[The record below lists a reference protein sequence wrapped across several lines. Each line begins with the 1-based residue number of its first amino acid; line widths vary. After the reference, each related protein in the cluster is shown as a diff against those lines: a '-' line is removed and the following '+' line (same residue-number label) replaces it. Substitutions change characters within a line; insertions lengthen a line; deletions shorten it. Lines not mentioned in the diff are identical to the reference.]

1 MSASSPRHAES
12 RRRAED
18 SGPSRPR
25 RDRRPTAFRLAV
37 LPALLGLLAACGGDD
52 GGSNMTEPEPP
63 PTPAVTT
70 VEPMDGAPGTE
81 VRVDGSSFDAS
92 TQVFFGELAAARV
105 ELDGSSLFAVAP
117 SGLSLGTTYDM
128 RVVNT
133 NDGLDASD
141 TASAAFT
148 AVLPAELRVNGVTRP
163 VGLEGMTVIVEGR
176 AFGDSLDVSEGAVYF
191 EAGDGSALQAPIA
204 DTAADW
210 TDEFIVSAVPTG
222 TADTSKVWV
231 ETALGASD
239 SVEFRILESG
249 QFSPSNIEWT
259 ATTSLPTALQGL
271 GAEFVP
277 IEEGSSPAN
286 YVFVYGGAD
295 DTNTAQSVVYRNVV
309 EQTGALSGAW
319 DELAAMPVARAYH
332 ATAAATA
339 FTAALD
345 TATTSAVLY
354 ALGGIDETGATV
366 STVHL
371 ARVAPDG
378 SVGAWEQSTDL
389 PTPLHSADAA
399 LFRGYIYVAGGAD
412 ASDAAQAE
420 TYRAPVAEDGSLGSW
435 EEMDPLPEPVAY
447 GAFVNFGPF
456 LYQIGGETGTSAP
469 VTASQTSTETEQV
482 YFARLDLRTG
492 GLSSAG
498 WTATEPMNKIRSKHS
513 TVFAGGALFTTS
525 GIFAGTPGSTENIF
539 ANLKSDG
546 TLDPWAGATGA
557 ETIATELSKSLYNQA
572 MVTFIDD
579 DGDGH
584 LLVLGGADIANEGIP
599 SADVIFY

>member
-1 MSASSPRHAES
+1 MSASQRHLL
-12 RRRAED
+12 
-18 SGPSRPR
+18 
-25 RDRRPTAFRLAV
+25 RLAV
-37 LPALLGLLAACGGDD
+37 LPAVTGLLVACGGDD
-52 GGSNMTEPEPP
+52 GGSVTEPEPEPP
-63 PTPAVTT
+63 PTPAISAVAPA
-70 VEPMDGAPGTE
+70 EGAPGTE
-81 VRVDGSSFDAS
+81 VRIDGSGFEAGSA
-92 TQVFFGELAAARV
+92 VFFGDLESPRV
-105 ELDGSSLFAVAP
+105 ELDGGSLFVLAP
-117 SGLSLGTTYDM
+117 SGLSVDVSSDV

-133 NDGLDASD
+133 NDGLQEAD

-148 AVLPAELRVNGVTRP
+148 AIRPGDLRINGVTKP
-163 VGLEGMTVIVEGR
+163 VGLEGMTVIVEGE
-176 AFGDSLDVSEGAVYF
+176 AFGDSLDLSQGAVYF
-191 EAGDGSALQAPIA
+191 EAGDGSALQATIA
-204 DTAADW
+204 DALDDW
-210 TDEFIVSAVPTG
+210 TDEFIVTSVPTG

-231 ETALGASD
+231 ETVLGASD

-277 IEEGSSPAN
+277 VEEGSSPAN
-286 YVFVYGGAD
+286 YVFVFGGAD
-295 DTNTAQSVVYRNVV
+295 GTNTARSVVYRNVV

-319 DELAAMPVARAYH
+319 DELSSMPVARAHH
-332 ATAAATA
+332 ATTAATA

-354 ALGGIDETGATV
+354 ALGGIDASGSTV
-366 STVHL
+366 SSVYL

-378 SVGAWEQSTDL
+378 SVGAWEEDRPL

-399 LFRGYIYVAGGAD
+399 VFRGYLYLAGGAD
-412 ASDAAQAE
+412 GTNVAQAR

-435 EEMDPLPEPVAY
+435 EEMDPLPEAVAY

-456 LYQIGGETGTSAP
+456 LYSIGGETGTSAP
-469 VTASQTSTETEQV
+469 ATSSQTGTETEQV
-482 YFARLDLRTG
+482 YFARLNLRTG

-498 WTATEPMNKIRSKHS
+498 WTATEPMAKTRSKHS

-525 GIFAGTPGSTENIF
+525 GIFAGTPGSSENTF
-539 ANLKSDG
+539 AVLQSDG
-546 TLDPWAGATGA
+546 TLDPWQGATGA
-557 ETIATELSKSLYNQA
+557 ETIASELGKSLYNQA

-584 LLVLGGADIANEGIP
+584 LLVLGGADIGDEGTP

>member
-1 MSASSPRHAES
+1 MYASNRY
-12 RRRAED
+12 
-18 SGPSRPR
+18 PSTAGRGAADVAAPPKPR
-25 RDRRPTAFRLAV
+25 RLHVGVVRLAI
-37 LPALLGLLAACGGDD
+37 LPALLALLVACGD
-52 GGSNMTEPEPP
+52 GSTTETEPP
-63 PTPAVTT
+63 PTPAVSG
-70 VEPMDGAPGTE
+70 VAPMEGAPGTE
-81 VRVDGSSFDAS
+81 VRVDGSGFDAG
-92 TQVFFGELAAARV
+92 TAVFFGDLASPRV
-105 ELDGSSLFAVAP
+105 ELDGSSLFALAP
-117 SGLSLGTTYDM
+117 SGLMVDMTYDI

-133 NDGLDASD
+133 SDGLEESD
-141 TASAAFT
+141 TATGAFT
-148 AVLPAELRVNGVTRP
+148 AIAPGDLRVNGVTKP
-163 VGLEGMTVIVEGR
+163 VGLIGMTVIVEGE
-176 AFGDSLDVSEGAVYF
+176 AFGDSLDLSEGAVFF
-191 EAGDGSALQAPIA
+191 EAGDGSALQATIA
-204 DTAADW
+204 DTANDW
-210 TDEFIVSAVPTG
+210 TDEFVVTSVPSG

-231 ETALGASD
+231 ETALGVSD

-249 QFSPSNIEWT
+249 AFSPSNIQWT
-259 ATTSLPTALQGL
+259 ATTALPTALQGL

-295 DTNTAQSVVYRNVV
+295 GANTAQSVVYRNVV

-319 DELAAMPVARAYH
+319 TELSAMPVARAYH

-354 ALGGIDETGATV
+354 ALGGVDDSGSTV

-378 SVGAWEQSTDL
+378 SVGAWEEDRPL

-399 LFRGYIYVAGGAD
+399 IFRGYLYLAGGAD
-412 ASDAAQAE
+412 GSNAAVAG
-420 TYRAPVAEDGSLGSW
+420 TYRAPVAEDGTLGSW
-435 EEMDPLPEPVAY
+435 EEMDPLPEAAAY

-469 VTASQTSTETEQV
+469 VTSTQTNTETAEV

-492 GLSSAG
+492 GLSAAG
-498 WTATEPMNKIRSKHS
+498 WTATEAMSKIRSKHS

-525 GIFAGTPGSTENIF
+525 GIFAGTPGSSENTF
-539 ANLKSDG
+539 AVLKSDG
-546 TLDPWAGATGA
+546 TLDPWQGATGA

-579 DGDGH
+579 DGNGH
-584 LLVLGGADIANEGIP
+584 LLVLGGADIANEGTP
-599 SADVIFY
+599 SADVIYY